1 MRERVYRT
9 EAVILRRNDFAEAD
23 RLLLLATPAGKRR
36 VVAKGIRKTTS
47 RIAGHVELF
56 THATLLLAI
65 GRNLDIIT
73 QSDVIDPYSRLRS
86 DIARLS
92 CAYYAAELY
101 DKFTQDG
108 DESRPLFQ
116 LLVDAFHALDQSEN
130 PDLVLRS
137 YELSLL
143 QIVGYRPHLHQC
155 AVCGDQLTEDADQF
169 SPQLG
174 GVLCPRDRHA
184 DRRSLALGGPAF
196 RLLRYLQSQP
206 LSAVNVLHL
215 SAGVRGDVE
224 SILRAYLYHLL
235 ERDLKSVAFLQDVM
249 RGE

>member
-9 EAVILRRNDFAEAD
+9 EAVILRRSDFAEAD
-23 RLLLLATPAGKRR
+23 RLLVIATPAGKRR
-36 VVAKGIRKTTS
+36 VVAKGVRRTTS
-47 RIAGHVELF
+47 RIAGHIELF
-56 THATLLLAI
+56 THATLLLAV
-65 GRNLDIIT
+65 GRNLDIVT
-73 QSDVIDPYSRLRS
+73 QSQVIDPFSRMRT

-92 CAYYAAELY
+92 CTYYAAEIY
-101 DKFTQDG
+101 DTFTHDG
-108 DESRPLFQ
+108 DESRPLFR
-116 LLVDAFHALDQSEN
+116 LLVDTLTALDQSAN

-137 YELSLL
+137 YELRML

-155 AVCGDQLTEDADQF
+155 AVCGELLTAEADSF

-184 DRRSLALGGPAF
+184 DRRSMALGGPAF

-206 LSAVNVLHL
+206 LSAVDGLHL
-215 SAGVRGDVE
+215 SAAVRSEVE
-224 SILRAYLYHLL
+224 GLLRAYLYHLL